1 MTQSNHNHHPGKD
14 LNYLESLRTRLLL
27 VLGRSPARFEHLLQE
42 AEGAYPT
49 DVQQVLQDLESEG
62 QLRLTSNG
70 EWTTV
75 QEVPHPATIKSAG
88 PQTALSTALSN
99 DLPEPHPLD
108 FDWRFADA
116 AIHLIVQELRA
127 RCMGSIAV
135 LGAPTVFR
143 WLVDQGI
150 PTHLFDK
157 NAAVLDYLKQHAYH
171 TFTEMDLLCPGPLPS
186 GRFDCTVAD
195 PPWYPEHYEAFI
207 DASRTLLKIG
217 GRLFLS
223 VLPRLTR
230 PGAEETRQAIL
241 TYAGTRGFEITNI
254 IPSALTYVSPPFE
267 EAALRSEG
275 LVLGHW
281 RTADLFEL
289 EKKLEVHTSKRELQ
303 EPDTWQNFLL
313 GRVQVRV
320 LPTQS
325 DAGFKLC
332 SDPENWRLRSVSRRS
347 PARTT
352 INVWTSR
359 NLALTVSD
367 TRPLRSA
374 LQLLQAGMEVSEAI
388 ARTSTKHQLDKSESQ
403 QLREIIGA
411 IVEDSK

>member
-1 MTQSNHNHHPGKD
+1 MTRSIHKHHPGRD
-14 LNYLESLRTRLLL
+14 LDYVESLRRRLLL
-27 VLGRSPARFEHLLQE
+27 VLSGSPARFEHLLQE

-62 QLRLTSNG
+62 QLCLTTKG
-70 EWTTV
+70 EWTIFQDAPPSTLK
-75 QEVPHPATIKSAG
+75 PAGSKTGSTA
-88 PQTALSTALSN
+88 ALSS

-108 FDWRFADA
+108 FDWRFTDE
-116 AIHLIVQELRA
+116 AIHLIDQELRA
-127 RCMGSIAV
+127 RCAGNIAV

-150 PTHLFDK
+150 PAHLFDK
-157 NAAVLDYLKQHAYH
+157 NAAVLDYLKGRGYH
-171 TFTEMDLLCPGPLPS
+171 TFTEIDLLCPGPLPS
-186 GRFDCTVAD
+186 GRFECVVAD

-230 PGAEETRQAIL
+230 PGAEETRQTIL
-241 TYAGTRGFEITNI
+241 SYAAARGFEIFSV
-254 IPSALTYVSPPFE
+254 IPTALTYVSPTFE
-267 EAALRSEG
+267 KAALKSEG

-281 RTADLFEL
+281 RTADLLEL
-289 EKKLEVHTSKRELQ
+289 EKKVEIHTSPRRLR

-313 GRVQVRV
+313 GRVQVRL
-320 LPTQS
+320 LPTRS
-325 DAGFKLC
+325 DAGFKSC
-332 SDPENWRLRSVSRRS
+332 SDPQSWRLRSVSRRS

-359 NLALTVSD
+359 NLAFTVSD
-367 TRPLRSA
+367 TQPLSSA
-374 LQLLQAGMEVSEAI
+374 LQLLQAGSTVPEAV
-388 ARTSTKHQLDKSESQ
+388 AQTSTKHQLNKSESQ
-403 QLREIIGA
+403 QLTRIIEA

>member
-1 MTQSNHNHHPGKD
+1 MTQSIHNHHPGKD
-14 LNYLESLRTRLLL
+14 FNYLENLRRRLLL
-27 VLGRSPARFEHLLQE
+27 VLSRSPARFEHLLQE

-70 EWTTV
+70 EWTTF
-75 QEVPHPATIKSAG
+75 QEAAHPSALKPDG
-88 PQTALSTALSN
+88 PQTGPSAALSN

-108 FDWRFADA
+108 FDWRFADE

-127 RCMGSIAV
+127 RCIGNIAV

-143 WLVDQGI
+143 CLVDQGI
-150 PTHLFDK
+150 PAHLFDK
-157 NAAVLDYLKQHAYH
+157 NAAVLDYLKQRAYH
-171 TFTEMDLLCPGPLPS
+171 TFTEIDLLCPGPLPS
-186 GRFDCTVAD
+186 GRFECVVAD

-230 PGAEETRQAIL
+230 PGAEETRQTIL
-241 TYAGTRGFEITNI
+241 TYAAARGFEITNI

-267 EAALRSEG
+267 KAALKIEG

-289 EKKLEVHTSKRELQ
+289 EKKVEVHTSTRQLR
-303 EPDTWQNFLL
+303 EPDTWQNFLI
-313 GRVQVRV
+313 GRVQVRL
-320 LPTQS
+320 LPTRS

-332 SDPENWRLRSVSRRS
+332 TDPQSWRLRSVSRRS

-367 TRPLRSA
+367 TRPLGSA
-374 LQLLQAGMEVSEAI
+374 LQLLQAGSKVPEAV
-388 ARTSTKHQLDKSESQ
+388 AQTSTKHQLDKSQSQ
-403 QLREIIGA
+403 QLRQIIEA